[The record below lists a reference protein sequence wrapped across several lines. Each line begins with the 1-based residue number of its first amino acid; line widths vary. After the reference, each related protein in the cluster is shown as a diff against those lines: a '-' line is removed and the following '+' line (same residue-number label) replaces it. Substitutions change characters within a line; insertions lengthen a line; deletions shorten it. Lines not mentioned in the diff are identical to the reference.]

1 MERGKV
7 KNSRTNPLVSII
19 TPTFNRAEFIEQA
32 VNSVLGQT
40 YSNFELLIVDDG
52 STDDTRKRLDNALE
66 DPRVHY
72 FYQSNQGQSV
82 ARNLALSRARGD
94 LICFLDSDNYWP
106 DNKLKN
112 QIALLADNP
121 DSDVVYGD
129 TVTIDEYDREI
140 SRKNMKRYSG
150 HIARYMIRDNCVSMN
165 TAMARRSCFDELGAM
180 SGTRRVADDY
190 DLWLRFSA
198 RFRFLYIPEFW
209 AYYRV
214 MEDQISSDKT
224 RRVDSNWR
232 IINDFRREFPDAMS
246 KRDFD
251 SGFAAF
257 HCRKARYLA
266 SKGAKREATREIL
279 EAMKLEPAGRA
290 VWRSFAAV
298 LLKRPI

>member
-1 MERGKV
+1 M
-7 KNSRTNPLVSII
+7 NSRTNPLVSII
-19 TPTFNRAEFIEQA
+19 TPTFNRADYIEQA

-40 YSNFELLIVDDG
+40 YSNFELFIVDDG
-52 STDDTRKRLDNALE
+52 STDDTKQRLGNALE

-72 FYQSNQGQSV
+72 FYQPNQGQSI
-82 ARNLALSRARGD
+82 ARNFALSHASGD

-106 DNKLKN
+106 ENKLEN
-112 QIALLADNP
+112 QVILLADNP
-121 DSDVVYGD
+121 DVDVVYGD
-129 TVTIDEYDREI
+129 TVTIDEHDREI

-165 TAMARRSCFDELGAM
+165 TAMARRNCFDQMGAM

-198 RFRFLYIPEFW
+198 RFRFLYVPEFL

-224 RRVDSNWR
+224 RRMDSNWQ
-232 IINDFRREFPDAMS
+232 IINDFRREFPNAMS
-246 KRDFD
+246 KPEFD

-257 HCRKARYLA
+257 HCRKARYMA
-266 SKGAKREATREIL
+266 SQGSRREALAEVL
-279 EAMKLEPAGRA
+279 KALKLDPTGRG
-290 VWRSFAAV
+290 VWRSLAAV
-298 LLKRPI
+298 LFK

>member
-1 MERGKV
+1 M

-32 VNSVLGQT
+32 VKSVLGQT
-40 YSNFELLIVDDG
+40 YPNFELLIVDDG
-52 STDDTRKRLDNALE
+52 STDDTRKRLDNVLE
-66 DPRVHY
+66 DPRVLY
-72 FYQSNQGQSV
+72 FYQPNQGQSV
-82 ARNLALSRARGD
+82 ARNLALSHAKGE

-106 DNKLKN
+106 ENKLEN
-112 QIALLADNP
+112 QIALLSDNP
-121 DSDVVYGD
+121 DVDVVYGD
-129 TVTIDEYDREI
+129 AVTIDEHGREV
-140 SRKNMKRYSG
+140 SRKNTKRYSG
-150 HIARYMIRDNCVSMN
+150 HIARHMIRDNCVSMN
-165 TAMARRSCFDELGAM
+165 TAMARRSCFDQLGAL

-198 RFRFLYIPEFW
+198 RFRFLYMPEFL

-224 RRVDSNWR
+224 RRLDSNWR

-257 HCRKARYLA
+257 HCRKARYMA
-266 SKGAKREATREIL
+266 SQGSRREALVEIL
-279 EAMKLEPAGRA
+279 KAMKLEPAGRR
-290 VWRSFAAV
+290 VWRSLAAV
-298 LLKRPI
+298 LFK